1 MSEAAQLA
9 AIEADLMPTLVQLR
23 LDMQRTTPI
32 GRKGD
37 LLVFIT
43 DIDTGARKQEPA
55 ILMVNRSDPT
65 KRQFRWPLSRLWML
79 LEHEQNVVV
88 FQRAAR
94 LLYAFP
100 TQMDEHRVLDVLFEF
115 ADDLKNA
122 KPAPG
127 ITKQQ
132 WLDALAED
140 DMILNFN
147 GVAKNG

>member
-1 MSEAAQLA
+1 MSTNPQLA

-23 LDMQRTTPI
+23 LDMQRTTYV

-37 LLVFIT
+37 LTVFIT
-43 DIDTGARKQEPA
+43 DVDLGARKKEPA
-55 ILMVNRSDPT
+55 LLMVNRSDPT
-65 KRQFRWPLSRLWML
+65 NRQFRWPLSRLWVL
-79 LEHEQNVVV
+79 LNHEHNRAV

-100 TQMDEHRVLDVLFEF
+100 TQMDEHRVLDVLFDF

-122 KPAPG
+122 KPVAG
-127 ITKQQ
+127 ITQQQ

-140 DMILNFN
+140 DMTLTFN
-147 GVAKNG
+147 GEVKNG